1 MPGSPIPALD
11 PAPLPGPPWLFH
23 ALWLLTFFIHLVFM
37 NAVLG
42 GSILAAAVGTRDIG
56 RDTRTFFVETNS
68 WAISLAI
75 TFGIAPLLFLQTLFG
90 RFFYSATILV
100 AWYWMGMLV
109 LLTVAYYLNYVAKH
123 RLKNGQ
129 AASLVLWLEAACF
142 LLIAAIQVAVNLLQ
156 LQPGRWATVAASS
169 FAAFLDPSFLPRFLH
184 FVLAAVSL
192 AAALLAF
199 VAVRRAGSGH
209 ETSLCRDMARFGV
222 ATALYATVAQIVV
235 GIWMLLALP
244 GDVLRGFMRGGAATM
259 IPLTLAILAAL
270 GLVVVLARIRDPLE
284 SPRLVRH
291 AAELIVGA
299 MVVMV
304 ITRHQLR
311 GLYLAP
317 ARAAESMT
325 VKPQWDAFA
334 LFLVVFVLCVG
345 LTVWAVARSLRDR
358 PSPGEKG
365 A

>member
-23 ALWLLTFFIHLVFM
+23 ALWLLTFFVHLVFM
-37 NAVLG
+37 NVVLG
-42 GSILAAAVGTRDIG
+42 GTILAAVVGTRDIG
-56 RDTRTFFVETNS
+56 RDTRAFFVETSS

-75 TFGIAPLLFLQTLFG
+75 TFGIAPLLFLQVLFG

-100 AWYWMGMLV
+100 GWYWLGLLG

-123 RLKNGQ
+123 RLSDGRPV
-129 AASLVLWLEAACF
+129 SLVLWIEAV
-142 LLIAAIQVAVNLLQ
+142 LLVVIAAIQVAVNLLQ
-156 LQPGRWATVAASS
+156 LQPGRWAAVAAGPL
-169 FAAFLDPSFLPRFLH
+169 AAFRDPSFPPRFLH

-199 VAVRRAGSGH
+199 AAVRRATAGF
-209 ETSLCRDMARFGV
+209 EASLCRDMARFGV
-222 ATALYATVAQIVV
+222 ATALYATVAQVVV
-235 GIWMLLALP
+235 GIWLLLVLP
-244 GDVLRGFMRGGAATM
+244 GDVLRAFMSGGAATM
-259 IPLTLAILAAL
+259 IPLTLAVLAAL

-284 SPRLVRH
+284 SPKLVRH

-299 MVVMV
+299 MVAMV

-311 GLYLAP
+311 GYYLAP
-317 ARAAESMT
+317 ARATES
-325 VKPQWDAFA
+325 VAVRAQWDAFA

-358 PSPGEKG
+358 PAPGEKG